1 MNILINGGTRGL
13 GKEVVKILSGNEKNI
28 ILATGRN
35 EESLKA
41 LSGAAKAGNIIPFK
55 LDMSA
60 FESYER
66 SFVDIVAR
74 KLKSV
79 DILINM
85 AGLLIKKDFADF
97 SSEESLKI
105 IQTNFLGPSAL
116 IRAVKPYLK
125 KGSHIINISSMG
137 GYQGSAKYKGL
148 SYYSASKAALSCLSE
163 CLAVEFRE
171 DGIIVNCL
179 ALGSA
184 DTGMFREAFPG
195 YEAGVGAEEMAG
207 FIADFALNGC
217 RFFNGRVLPVALSNP

>member
-13 GKEVVKILSGNEKNI
+13 GKEVVKKLAANDENLILV
-28 ILATGRN
+28 TGRN
-35 EESLKA
+35 DESLKA
-41 LSGAAKAGNIIPFK
+41 LSVEGKDGNIITFK

-60 FESYER
+60 FETYEN
-66 SFVDIVAR
+66 SLSDVVDR
-74 KLKSV
+74 ELKSI

-85 AGLLIKKDFADF
+85 AGLLIKKNFVDF
-97 SSEESLKI
+97 SSGESLKI
-105 IQTNFLGPSAL
+105 IQTNFLGPAAL
-116 IRAVKPYLK
+116 IRVMKPYLHR
-125 KGSHIINISSMG
+125 GSHIINISSMG
-137 GYQGSAKYKGL
+137 GYQGSSKYQGL

-195 YEAGVGAEEMAG
+195 YEAGVTAEEMAG
-207 FIADFALNGC
+207 FITDFALNGSS
-217 RFFNGRVLPVALSNP
+217 FFNGKVLPVSLSNP